1 MVLIIVKKGTNML
14 SGTVKWFN
22 NKKGY
27 GFIKTPENE
36 KDIFMVAQHEPLT
49 AGRVQRCKE
58 GIEGIKIRAFHM
70 LVKKYRR

>member
-1 MVLIIVKKGTNML
+1 ML

-36 KDIFMVAQHEPLT
+36 KDIFVHIT
-49 AGRVQRCKE
+49 AFRNLVW
-58 GIEGIKIRAFHM
+58 IRSRKVRNCLSTSCPIAPA
-70 LVKKYRR
+70 VRKRII

>member
-1 MVLIIVKKGTNML
+1 ML

-36 KDIFMVAQHEPLT
+36 KDIFVHITEIQKYGLDKITEGQELSYDIVPDGNGSQEPHKQSLL
-49 AGRVQRCKE
+49 QNK
-58 GIEGIKIRAFHM
+58 FM
-70 LVKKYRR
+70 

>member
-1 MVLIIVKKGTNML
+1 ML

-36 KDIFMVAQHEPLT
+36 KDIFVHIT
-49 AGRVQRCKE
+49 AIQKSGLDKITE
-58 GIEGIKIRAFHM
+58 GQELSFRKRII
-70 LVKKYRR
+70 